1 MSHHIIPS
9 TPAISPLHRG
19 QTEVEPSAPSRNK
32 TAQQPRLQSR
42 EAKSRSSVR
51 MSADQS
57 TSQDTVK
64 QHSVPRTLVRI
75 DQKVI
80 DQILIEAKISLE
92 EINSN
97 KHPAFYKHASMMI
110 SGNVSDKPF
119 LLRCLVALYMSAPD
133 EHHPKASRADWLD
146 DQNERW
152 GDDLMF
158 LFEHGS
164 QVDKLNSA
172 GKQYFLEA
180 VLEKANV
187 RYRGKGSEGD
197 LSQLLF
203 KAKHRMPVIEDHTV

>member
-75 DQKVI
+75 DQKVV

-97 KHPAFYKHASMMI
+97 KNECYEYKMFQVI
-110 SGNVSDKPF
+110 DTLIEN
-119 LLRCLVALYMSAPD
+119 LVDHKTYSETMN
-133 EHHPKASRADWLD
+133 K
-146 DQNERW
+146 
-152 GDDLMF
+152 
-158 LFEHGS
+158 LFEI
-164 QVDKLNSA
+164 VDKINPTQTKKMFITHNSMDPVNKAIIEKSIFLDKVLGQHNNPQDSLTVLNQA
-172 GKQYFLEA
+172 CVDEA
-180 VLEKANV
+180 NKLTWELYQNNQNK
-187 RYRGKGSEGD
+187 K
-197 LSQLLF
+197 
-203 KAKHRMPVIEDHTV
+203 